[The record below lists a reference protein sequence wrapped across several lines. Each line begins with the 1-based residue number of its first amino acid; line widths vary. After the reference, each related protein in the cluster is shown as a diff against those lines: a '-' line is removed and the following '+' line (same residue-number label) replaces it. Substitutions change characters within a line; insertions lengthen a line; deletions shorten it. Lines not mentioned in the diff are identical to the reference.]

1 MRRLILILGDQLS
14 PSLSALA
21 DLDPQADIVLM
32 AEVAEEAQYVPHHK
46 QKIALLLSAMRHF
59 ADDLRARGVTV
70 VALLDGRPAVRELLY
85 ERHTIIIILS
95 SLVSGYYSALL
106 HTTAGSLSMP
116 LQSPH

>member
-14 PSLSALA
+14 SSLSALA

-32 AEVAEEAQYVPHHK
+32 AEVAEEARYVPHHK

-70 VALLDGRPAVRELLY
+70 DYVRLDGR
-85 ERHTIIIILS
+85 
-95 SLVSGYYSALL
+95 GG
-106 HTTAGSLSMP
+106 AGGAAP
-116 LQSPH
+116 WP